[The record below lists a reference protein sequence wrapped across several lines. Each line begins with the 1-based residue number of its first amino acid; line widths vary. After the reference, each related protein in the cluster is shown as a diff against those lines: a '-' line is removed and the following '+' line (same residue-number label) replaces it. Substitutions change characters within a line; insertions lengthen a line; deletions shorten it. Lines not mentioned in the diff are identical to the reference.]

1 MNSLQREAKDRRIA
15 GILTLI
21 IYAILLAIFIFTVV
35 WTRPDPPPFVPTLE
49 IEGGVNFGK
58 DNAGSGKV
66 QSQSKANN
74 NKNLEDARPSV
85 TRPAATNESKP
96 VTQPIERTPE
106 RVEQPTARPV
116 TTEDRNSPDVRE
128 EKKPSTQPVTT
139 RPSEQPQ
146 KSEQP
151 SNTDSGKGTGDKNTA
166 NNNGNVSGATGDQ
179 GKPDGSLNNDAL
191 LGSGGGSGTSLDL
204 AGWTWDTKP
213 VVNDRS
219 GETGRLEFEIRVDRN
234 GEVVGVRLLF
244 RSVSPSIAR
253 LYEEAL
259 KEVSFRPTSGG
270 SRPSITVGKVV
281 FNITAR

>member
-1 MNSLQREAKDRRIA
+1 MNMQREAKDRQVA
-15 GILTLI
+15 GVLTLI

-35 WTRPDPPPFVPTLE
+35 WTPPDPPPFVPTLE
-49 IEGGVNFGK
+49 LEGGVNFGR
-58 DNAGSGKV
+58 DNAGSGKN

-74 NKNLEDARPSV
+74 NTNLEDARPSV
-85 TRPAATNESKP
+85 TRPATTTESKP
-96 VTQPIERTPE
+96 TTQPVERTPE
-106 RVEQPTARPV
+106 KVEQPVTRPV
-116 TTEDRNSPDVRE
+116 ITEDRNSPDVRE
-128 EKKPSTQPVTT
+128 EKKPTTQPVTS
-139 RPSEQPQ
+139 RPSEQVQ

-204 AGWTWDTKP
+204 SGWTWETKP
-213 VVNDRS
+213 VVNDRT

-234 GEVVGVRLLF
+234 GDVVGVRLLF
-244 RSVSPSIAR
+244 RSVSPSVAR
-253 LYEEAL
+253 IYEEAL
-259 KEVSFRPTSGG
+259 KEVSFRATTTGT
-270 SRPSITVGKVV
+270 RPSITVGRVV

>member
-1 MNSLQREAKDRRIA
+1 MNSIQREAKDRQVA

-21 IYAILLAIFIFTVV
+21 IYAILLAIFIFTIV

-49 IEGGVNFGK
+49 LEGGVNFGT
-58 DNAGSGKV
+58 DNAGSGKN

-74 NKNLEDARPSV
+74 NKNLEDARPAV
-85 TRPAATNESKP
+85 TRPSTTE
-96 VTQPIERTPE
+96 TQPAIQPVERIPE
-106 RVEQPTARPV
+106 KVEQPTTRPV
-116 TTEDRNSPDVRE
+116 TTEDRNSPDIRE
-128 EKKPSTQPVTT
+128 EKKPTTQPVTS

-166 NNNGNVSGATGDQ
+166 NNNGNVPGATGDQ

-191 LGSGGGSGTSLDL
+191 LGSGSGSGTSLDL
-204 AGWTWDTKP
+204 SGWTWDSKP

-219 GETGRLEFEIRVDRN
+219 TETGRLEFEIRVDRN
-234 GEVVGVRLLF
+234 GDVIGVRLLF
-244 RSVSPSIAR
+244 RSVSPSVAR
-253 LYEEAL
+253 VYEEAL
-259 KEVSFRPTSGG
+259 KEVSFRATAAG
-270 SRPSITVGKVV
+270 SRPSITVGRVV